1 MLYPYTRS
9 EGWLPSSE
17 RGVETPLQGRR
28 SSGYAYT
35 LVERCAP
42 LCVDVRSLWV
52 DVRDTFPGVEEL
64 VLIDRFLDTVATR
77 MKHAERMAEI
87 AA

>member
-1 MLYPYTRS
+1 
-9 EGWLPSSE
+9 
-17 RGVETPLQGRR
+17 
-28 SSGYAYT
+28 
-35 LVERCAP
+35 VERCAP